1 MRIREPAS
9 VCRVVAVLLAAG
21 LMLTLATTAH
31 ALVDPAAT
39 LPLAPGIDTRYHPDT
54 SVTNPLFPKFNVY
67 TGASM
72 PANYTLKAS
81 LASGFTDNL
90 MWGTMTSQ
98 VWQDMDPTGDGRL
111 LFAYQIQNTGNL
123 HALDA
128 VSMRTG
134 NVTGFGSGVQ
144 FLDCGIL
151 DFGRFV
157 DEDGDGEEEWDD
169 GDVDFDQGD
178 VLSVTH
184 DADSGGTE
192 QFGFSFETEVNRWLK
207 PGETSS
213 WFYFEADTP
222 EWCRGIAT
230 VQDGGSSADE
240 IPVLV
245 PKGLGAPIPEPVTLL
260 AVLAGVGAI
269 GRYARRR
276 SRNG

>member
-9 VCRVVAVLLAAG
+9 VCRAVAVILAAG
-21 LMLTLATTAH
+21 LMLALATTAH
-31 ALVDPAAT
+31 ALVVPAAP
-39 LPLAPGIDTRYHPDT
+39 LPLAPSIDTRYHPDT
-54 SVTNPLFPKFNVY
+54 SLNLFANTFNVY

-72 PANYTLKAS
+72 PANYTSKVS
-81 LASGFTDNL
+81 LPSDFTSTSTLMSGR
-90 MWGTMTSQ
+90 MTSE
-98 VWQDMDPTGDGRL
+98 VWQNTSNGNL
-111 LFAYQIQNTGNL
+111 LFAYQISNTGT
-123 HALDA
+123 
-128 VSMRTG
+128 VVMRTG
-134 NVTGFGSGVQ
+134 NVTGFGSGVE

-151 DFGRFV
+151 HFGHP
-157 DEDGDGEEEWDD
+157 D
-169 GDVDFDQGD
+169 GDVAFDQGD
-178 VLSVTH
+178 VLVLTHAVTQ
-184 DADSGGTE
+184 GTE
-192 QFGFSFETEVNRWLK
+192 QFGFFFETEDFDGAEVDRWLE
-207 PGETSS
+207 PSQTSS